1 MMKVALGIRNHECGA
16 VLSSRISRGAES
28 RCDRHHGETRVNH
41 ASRRIPWND
50 AVPAYVRRDAPISSA
65 FAACH
70 TRLGADVLSKNA
82 YFFRR
87 PMKKKTGIRSQSGRP
102 KRNGNVGRR
111 KQRKTPKKK
120 QAAPPLPLWLQVSS
134 RVD

>member
-1 MMKVALGIRNHECGA
+1 MMKVALGIGNHERGA
-16 VLSSRISRGAES
+16 VLVSRISRGAES

-65 FAACH
+65 FDGA
-70 TRLGADVLSKNA
+70 TRGFAQMFFLKNT

-87 PMKKKTGIRSQSGRP
+87 P
-102 KRNGNVGRR
+102 
-111 KQRKTPKKK
+111 
-120 QAAPPLPLWLQVSS
+120 
-134 RVD
+134 